1 MPIFN
6 LLFLMAGAHSYCR
19 FDAVTT
25 CHFVI
30 VDINLPGDKNI
41 GINIALQG
49 QPLREA
55 ICTKSPS
62 ANGHWN

>member
-1 MPIFN
+1 MPVFN
-6 LLFLMAGAHSYCR
+6 LLFLIAGERNYCR

-30 VDINLPGDKNI
+30 IDIDLPGDANI

-49 QPLREA
+49 QRLREA

>member
-1 MPIFN
+1 MPVFN
-6 LLFLMAGAHSYCR
+6 LLFLIADERNYCR

-30 VDINLPGDKNI
+30 VDIDLPEDTNI

>member
-1 MPIFN
+1 MPIFKL
-6 LLFLMAGAHSYCR
+6 LLFIYYLYGYFC

-30 VDINLPGDKNI
+30 IDVTWSGNKNI
-41 GINIALQG
+41 GINIALRG
-49 QPLREA
+49 QLLREA